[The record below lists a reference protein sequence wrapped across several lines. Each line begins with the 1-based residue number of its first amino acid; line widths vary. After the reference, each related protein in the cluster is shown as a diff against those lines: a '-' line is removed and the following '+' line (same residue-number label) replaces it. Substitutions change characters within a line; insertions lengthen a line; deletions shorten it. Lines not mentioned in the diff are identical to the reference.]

1 MDAAAADAY
10 VHAIAR
16 DWRTAPLTAA
26 DRALCAYAE
35 KLTLRPAQMDEG
47 DVQDLRAAGW
57 DDVAIH
63 DAAQVIG
70 FFNYINRVAD
80 GLGVEREDFIT
91 DNWGED

>member
-1 MDAAAADAY
+1 M
-10 VHAIAR
+10 HAIAR
-16 DWRTAPLTAA
+16 DWRTAPLNQA
-26 DRALCAYAE
+26 DRTLCAYAE
-35 KLTLRPAQMDEG
+35 KLTLYPAQMGES
-47 DVQDLRAAGW
+47 DVQELRAAGW